1 MIYEKIDNMITQ
13 TMTLV
18 GNLKKREDVS
28 PQDIADA
35 TRLLNLQREVKTE
48 MTKATK
54 GDEKNPGIQL
64 PNDEAEL
71 AILDTMY
78 RKRKAALKE
87 FFKAAGD
94 PLAQEAIETNKY
106 EMQWLEQFLPKMT
119 SEEDVRNESMCV
131 IKTFVELKSMA
142 DPSFNPKMLQRFT
155 RDIIAKVKEKY
166 PDADNAIIAGCIQ
179 EYNKS

>member
-1 MIYEKIDNMITQ
+1 MLFEKLDNMIGQ
-13 TMTLV
+13 TMMLV
-18 GNLKKREDVS
+18 GNLKKREDAT
-28 PQDIADA
+28 PQDIMDA

-48 MTKATK
+48 MTRATK

-87 FFKAAGD
+87 FFKAAD
-94 PLAQEAIETNKY
+94 NPLAQEAIETNKY
-106 EMQWLEQFLPKMT
+106 EMHWLEQFLPKMA
-119 SEEDVRNESMCV
+119 SEDDVRNEAMCV
-131 IKTFVELKSMA
+131 IKTFVELKSMT
-142 DPSFNPKMLQRFT
+142 DHSFNLKMLPRSM

-166 PDADNAIIAGCIQ
+166 PDADNSIIAECVN
-179 EYNKS
+179 EYSKQ

>member
-1 MIYEKIDNMITQ
+1 MLYEKIDSMIAQ

-18 GNLKKREDVS
+18 GNLKKREDVP
-28 PQDIADA
+28 PQDVMDA

-71 AILDTMY
+71 AILDTMH
-78 RKRKAALKE
+78 RKRKAAIKE
-87 FFKAAGD
+87 FSKATGD

-106 EMQWLEQFLPKMT
+106 EMQWLEQFLPKMA
-119 SEEDVRNESMCV
+119 SEEDVKNEAMCV
-131 IKTFVELKSMA
+131 ISTFVELKSMT
-142 DPSFNPKMLQRFT
+142 DHTFNLKMLPRFM

-166 PDADNAIIAGCIQ
+166 PDADNGVIAGCVN
-179 EYNKS
+179 EYSKR